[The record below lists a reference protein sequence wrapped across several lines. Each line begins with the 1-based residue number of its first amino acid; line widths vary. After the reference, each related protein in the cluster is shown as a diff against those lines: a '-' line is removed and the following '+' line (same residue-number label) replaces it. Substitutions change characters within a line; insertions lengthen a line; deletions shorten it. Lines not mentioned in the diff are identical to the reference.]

1 MKKSLIAIAA
11 LAAAGAA
18 AAQSSVTMYGQ
29 VNTGYEY
36 SKTDSTDK
44 AGKKTTTKT
53 TGFQNDRVNTS
64 RLGFKGEEAL
74 GNGLSATFALEMGF
88 DSADGKFAESAFN
101 RKATVGLKGAFGEV
115 RVGKDSSPMNEF
127 DGSFKAIDRTDSLAK
142 IDSNDDGTV
151 DLDAAYTARPTGLF
165 YDGSFSGVNVSAA
178 IGNYSERKTGGTT
191 AKQDAAVYGL
201 GLGYN
206 GGAWAVGA
214 AFQHETKKGP
224 TITSTTTFPVIIA
237 GRWPV
242 PPTSGTGTI
251 TLTTPAYNDK
261 VTNYGVGA
269 SYDFTVAKLY
279 GQYKGGQYKNKLSA
293 GGKYSYDQFAIG
305 VSAPFGA
312 TTLSAEYGYNKA
324 KETAATTGTVT
335 KFKGNVF
342 AVQAEYAFSKRT
354 SLVARAGQVAN
365 WKDKTT
371 NDKSSTQEYTVGLR
385 HKF

>member
-29 VNTGYEY
+29 VNTGYEH
-36 SKTDSTDK
+36 SKTDITI
-44 AGKKTTTKT
+44 GGVKTTTKT

-88 DSADGKFAESAFN
+88 DSADGEFAESAFN

-115 RVGKDSSPMNEF
+115 RIGKDSTPMNEF

-142 IDSNDDGTV
+142 IDDPDGRGPKV
-151 DLDAAYTARPTGLF
+151 DLDAAFTARPTGLF
-165 YDGSFSGVNVSAA
+165 YNGTFSGVNVSAA
-178 IGNYSERKTGGTT
+178 IGNDSKRVKTADVTT
-191 AKQDAAVYGL
+191 DKKDTAVYGL

-214 AFQHETKKGP
+214 AFQHETAKGFSSSV
-224 TITSTTTFPVIIA
+224 TE
-237 GRWPV
+237 
-242 PPTSGTGTI
+242 
-251 TLTTPAYNDK
+251 YNNK

-279 GQYKGGQYKNKLSA
+279 GQYKGGQYKNKLPA

-324 KETAATTGTVT
+324 KETAATTAIVT

>member
-36 SKTDSTDK
+36 SKTDITI
-44 AGKKTTTKT
+44 GGNKTTTKT

-88 DSADGKFAESAFN
+88 DSADGEFADSAFN

-115 RVGKDSSPMNEF
+115 RVGKDSSPMNSF
-127 DGSFKAIDRTDSLAK
+127 DGSFKAIDRTDSLAA
-142 IDSNDDGTV
+142 V
-151 DLDAAYTARPTGLF
+151 AAYTARPTGLF

-178 IGNYSERKTGGTT
+178 IGNERTKTTAGATT

-214 AFQHETKKGP
+214 AFQHETEKGFSP
-224 TITSTTTFPVIIA
+224 ARGTTRA
-237 GRWPV
+237 V
-242 PPTSGTGTI
+242 PE
-251 TLTTPAYNDK
+251 YNNK

-279 GQYKGGQYKNKLSA
+279 GQYKGGQYKNKLPA
-293 GGKYSYDQFAIG
+293 GDKYSYDQFAIG

>member
-36 SKTDSTDK
+36 SKTDITTS
-44 AGKKTTTKT
+44 GVKTTTKT
-53 TGFQNDRVNTS
+53 TGFQNDRVKTS

-88 DSADGKFAESAFN
+88 NSADGKFADSAFN

-115 RVGKDSSPMNEF
+115 RIGKDSTPMNEF
-127 DGSFKAIDRTDSLAK
+127 DGSFKAIDRTASLAQIDVNNDGK
-142 IDSNDDGTV
+142 IERKD
-151 DLDAAYTARPTGLF
+151 DLDAAFTARPTGLF
-165 YDGSFSGVNVSAA
+165 YNGSFSGVSVSAA
-178 IGNYSERKTGGTT
+178 IGNNSERTKTGGVTT
-191 AKQDAAVYGL
+191 KKDDSAVYGL

-214 AFQHETKKGP
+214 AFQHETKKGFDNTVVAP
-224 TITSTTTFPVIIA
+224 AAPVA
-237 GRWPV
+237 AHDG
-242 PPTSGTGTI
+242 
-251 TLTTPAYNDK
+251 K

-279 GQYKGGQYKNKLSA
+279 GQYKGGQYKNKASTVA
-293 GGKYSYDQFAIG
+293 DKYSYDQFAVG

-312 TTLSAEYGYNKA
+312 TTLSAEYAYNKA
-324 KETAATTGTVT
+324 KDTAGAVST
-335 KFKGNVF
+335 KYKGNVF

-365 WKDKTT
+365 WKNKTS

>member
-36 SKTDSTDK
+36 SKTDTTID
-44 AGKKTTTKT
+44 GKKTTTKT
-53 TGFQNDRVNTS
+53 TGFQNDRVNSS

-88 DSADGKFAESAFN
+88 DSADGEFADSAFN

-115 RVGKDSSPMNEF
+115 RIGKDSTPMNEF
-127 DGSFKAIDRTDSLAK
+127 DGSFKAIDRTASLAQ
-142 IDSNDDGTV
+142 IDVNNDGEIKPKD
-151 DLDAAYTARPTGLF
+151 DLDAAFTARPTGLF
-165 YDGSFSGVNVSAA
+165 YNGTFSGVSVSAA
-178 IGNYSERKTGGTT
+178 IGNNSERTKTEGVTT
-191 AKQDAAVYGL
+191 KKDDSAVYGL

-214 AFQHETKKGP
+214 AFQHETKKGFDN
-224 TITSTTTFPVIIA
+224 IV
-237 GRWPV
+237 
-242 PPTSGTGTI
+242 
-251 TLTTPAYNDK
+251 TPAVEAHDGK

-269 SYDFTVAKLY
+269 SYDFTVAKVY
-279 GQYKGGQYKNKLSA
+279 GQYKGGQYKNKLPA

-324 KETAATTGTVT
+324 KQTADTTANVT

-365 WKDKTT
+365 WKNETT

>member
-29 VNTGYEY
+29 VNTGYEH
-36 SKTDSTDK
+36 SKTDTTID
-44 AGKKTTTKT
+44 GKKTTTKT

-88 DSADGKFAESAFN
+88 DSADGKFADSAFN

-115 RVGKDSSPMNEF
+115 RIGKDSTPMNEF

-142 IDSNDDGTV
+142 IDPDGSGPKV
-151 DLDAAYTARPTGLF
+151 DLKAAFTDRPTGLF
-165 YDGSFSGVNVSAA
+165 YNGTFSGVSVSAA
-178 IGNYSERKTGGTT
+178 IGNNSERTKTEGVTT
-191 AKQDAAVYGL
+191 KKDDSAVYGL

-214 AFQHETKKGP
+214 AFQHETKKGFDNN
-224 TITSTTTFPVIIA
+224 IAAPVKA
-237 GRWPV
+237 HDG
-242 PPTSGTGTI
+242 
-251 TLTTPAYNDK
+251 K
-261 VTNYGVGA
+261 VTSYGVGA
-269 SYDFTVAKLY
+269 SYDFTVAKVY
-279 GQYKGGQYKNKLSA
+279 GQYKGGQYKNEASTVA
-293 GGKYSYDQFAIG
+293 DKYSYDQFAVG

-312 TTLSAEYGYNKA
+312 TTLSAEYAYNKA
-324 KETAATTGTVT
+324 KDTAGDVST
-335 KFKGNVF
+335 KYKGNVF

-365 WKDKTT
+365 WKNETT

>member
-29 VNTGYEY
+29 VNTGYEH
-36 SKTDSTDK
+36 SKTDITI
-44 AGKKTTTKT
+44 GGVKTTTKT
-53 TGFQNDRVNTS
+53 TGFQNDQVKSS

-88 DSADGKFAESAFN
+88 DSADGKFADSAFN

-115 RVGKDSSPMNEF
+115 RIGKDSTPMNEF
-127 DGSFKAIDRTDSLAK
+127 DGSFKAIDRTTTLAK
-142 IDSNDDGTV
+142 QVAGR
-151 DLDAAYTARPTGLF
+151 DASWEGRPTGLF
-165 YDGSFSGVNVSAA
+165 YNGSFSGVNVSAA
-178 IGNYSERKTGGTT
+178 IGNDSERVKTAGVTT
-191 AKQDAAVYGL
+191 EKQDTAVYGL

-214 AFQHETKKGP
+214 AVQLDTEKTLSALSSGDVKK
-224 TITSTTTFPVIIA
+224 
-237 GRWPV
+237 
-242 PPTSGTGTI
+242 
-251 TLTTPAYNDK
+251 
-261 VTNYGVGA
+261 TNYGVGA
-269 SYDFTVAKLY
+269 SYDFNVAKVY
-279 GQYKGGQYKNKLSA
+279 GQYEGGQYKNKASTVA
-293 GGKYSYDQFAIG
+293 DKYSYDQFAVG

-312 TTLSAEYGYNKA
+312 TTLSAEYAYNKA
-324 KETAATTGTVT
+324 KDTAGAVST
-335 KFKGNVF
+335 KYKGNVF

-365 WKDKTT
+365 WKNKTT

>member
-36 SKTDSTDK
+36 SKTDITT
-44 AGKKTTTKT
+44 GGVKTTTKT
-53 TGFQNDRVNTS
+53 TGFQNDRVKTS

-88 DSADGKFAESAFN
+88 DSANGEFADSAFN

-115 RVGKDSSPMNEF
+115 RIGKDSTPMNEF
-127 DGSFKAIDRTDSLAK
+127 DGSFKAIDRTTTLAK
-142 IDSNDDGTV
+142 QVGGK
-151 DLDAAYTARPTGLF
+151 DASWEGRPTGLF
-165 YDGSFSGVNVSAA
+165 YNGSFSGFDVAAA
-178 IGNYSERKTGGTT
+178 IGNDSERVKTAGVTT
-191 AKQDAAVYGL
+191 GKQDTATYGL
-201 GLGYN
+201 GMGYN

-214 AFQHETKKGP
+214 AVQLDTEKTL
-224 TITSTTTFPVIIA
+224 
-237 GRWPV
+237 
-242 PPTSGTGTI
+242 SGDVKT
-251 TLTTPAYNDK
+251 
-261 VTNYGVGA
+261 TNYGVGA
-269 SYDFTVAKLY
+269 SYDFNVAKVY
-279 GQYKGGQYKNKLSA
+279 GQYKGGQYKNEASTVA
-293 GGKYSYDQFAIG
+293 DKYSYDQFAVG

-312 TTLSAEYGYNKA
+312 TTLSAEYAYNKA
-324 KETAATTGTVT
+324 KDTAGAVST
-335 KFKGNVF
+335 KYKGNVF

-365 WKDKTT
+365 WKNETT

>member
-29 VNTGYEY
+29 VNTGYEH
-36 SKTDSTDK
+36 SKTDITI
-44 AGKKTTTKT
+44 GGVKTTTKT
-53 TGFQNDRVNTS
+53 TGFQNDRVKTS

-88 DSADGKFAESAFN
+88 DSANGEFAESAFN

-115 RVGKDSSPMNEF
+115 RIGKDSTPMNEF

-142 IDSNDDGTV
+142 IDPDGSGPKV
-151 DLDAAYTARPTGLF
+151 DLDAAYTPRPTGLF
-165 YDGSFSGVNVSAA
+165 YNGSFFGVNVSAA
-178 IGNYSERKTGGTT
+178 IGNDSERVKTAGVTT
-191 AKQDAAVYGL
+191 EKQDTAVYGL

-214 AFQHETKKGP
+214 AFQHETKKGFDKN
-224 TITSTTTFPVIIA
+224 IVAPVEA
-237 GRWPV
+237 HDG
-242 PPTSGTGTI
+242 
-251 TLTTPAYNDK
+251 K

-269 SYDFTVAKLY
+269 SYDFTVAKVY
-279 GQYKGGQYKNKLSA
+279 GQYKGGQYKNELPA

-324 KETAATTGTVT
+324 KQTADTTADVT

-365 WKDKTT
+365 WKNETT

>member
-36 SKTDSTDK
+36 SKTDTTI
-44 AGKKTTTKT
+44 GGQKTTTKT

-88 DSADGKFAESAFN
+88 DSANGEFAESAFN

-115 RVGKDSSPMNEF
+115 RIGKDSTPMNEF
-127 DGSFKAIDRTDSLAK
+127 DGSFKAIDRTTTLAK
-142 IDSNDDGTV
+142 QVAGR
-151 DLDAAYTARPTGLF
+151 DASWEGRPTGLF
-165 YDGSFSGVNVSAA
+165 YNGSFSGFDVAAA
-178 IGNYSERKTGGTT
+178 IGNSSTRVKTDGVTT
-191 AKQDAAVYGL
+191 MKKDTATYGL
-201 GLGYN
+201 GMGYN

-214 AFQHETKKGP
+214 AVQLDTEKTLIGDVKK
-224 TITSTTTFPVIIA
+224 
-237 GRWPV
+237 
-242 PPTSGTGTI
+242 
-251 TLTTPAYNDK
+251 
-261 VTNYGVGA
+261 TNYGVGA
-269 SYDFTVAKLY
+269 SYDFNVAKVY
-279 GQYKGGQYKNKLSA
+279 GQYKGGQYKNKASTVA
-293 GGKYSYDQFAIG
+293 DKYSYDQFAVG

-312 TTLSAEYGYNKA
+312 TTLSAEYAYNKA
-324 KETAATTGTVT
+324 KDTAGAVST
-335 KFKGNVF
+335 KYKGNVF

-365 WKDKTT
+365 WKNETT

>member
-29 VNTGYEY
+29 VNTGYEH
-36 SKTDSTDK
+36 SKTDITI
-44 AGKKTTTKT
+44 GGVKTTTKT
-53 TGFQNDRVNTS
+53 TGFQNDQVKSS

-88 DSADGKFAESAFN
+88 DSANGEFAESAFN

-115 RVGKDSSPMNEF
+115 RIGKDSTPMNEF

-142 IDSNDDGTV
+142 IDPDNDGGARTP
-151 DLDAAYTARPTGLF
+151 DLDAAFTARPTGLF
-165 YDGSFSGVNVSAA
+165 YNGSFSGVNVSAA
-178 IGNYSERKTGGTT
+178 IGNDSKRVKTADVTT
-191 AKQDAAVYGL
+191 DKKDTAVYGL

-214 AFQHETKKGP
+214 AFQHETAKGFAP
-224 TITSTTTFPVIIA
+224 AKGSVLAT
-237 GRWPV
+237 
-242 PPTSGTGTI
+242 PP
-251 TLTTPAYNDK
+251 YDDK

-279 GQYKGGQYKNKLSA
+279 GQYKGGQYKNKLPA
-293 GGKYSYDQFAIG
+293 GDKYSYDQFAIG

-365 WKDKTT
+365 WKDKTL

>member
-36 SKTDSTDK
+36 SKTDITTS
-44 AGKKTTTKT
+44 GVKTTTKT
-53 TGFQNDRVNTS
+53 TGFQNDRVKTS

-88 DSADGKFAESAFN
+88 DSANGEFADSAFN

-115 RVGKDSSPMNEF
+115 RIGKDSTPMNEF
-127 DGSFKAIDRTDSLAK
+127 DGSFKAIDRTTTLAK
-142 IDSNDDGTV
+142 QVAGR
-151 DLDAAYTARPTGLF
+151 DASWEGRPTGLF
-165 YDGSFSGVNVSAA
+165 YNGSFSGVNVSAA
-178 IGNYSERKTGGTT
+178 IGNDSKRVKTADVTT
-191 AKQDAAVYGL
+191 DKKDTAVYGL

-214 AFQHETKKGP
+214 AVQLDTEKTL
-224 TITSTTTFPVIIA
+224 
-237 GRWPV
+237 
-242 PPTSGTGTI
+242 SGDVKT
-251 TLTTPAYNDK
+251 
-261 VTNYGVGA
+261 TNYGVGA
-269 SYDFTVAKLY
+269 SYDFNVAKVY
-279 GQYKGGQYKNKLSA
+279 GQYEGGQYKNKASTVA
-293 GGKYSYDQFAIG
+293 DKYSYDQFAVG

-312 TTLSAEYGYNKA
+312 TTLSAEYAYNKA
-324 KETAATTGTVT
+324 KDTAGAVST
-335 KFKGNVF
+335 KYKGNVF

-365 WKDKTT
+365 WKNETT

>member
-36 SKTDSTDK
+36 SKTDITTS
-44 AGKKTTTKT
+44 GVKTTTKT
-53 TGFQNDRVNTS
+53 TGFQNDRVKTS

-88 DSADGKFAESAFN
+88 NSADGKFADSAFN

-115 RVGKDSSPMNEF
+115 RIGKDSTPMNEF
-127 DGSFKAIDRTDSLAK
+127 DGSFKAIDRTTTLAK
-142 IDSNDDGTV
+142 QVAGR
-151 DLDAAYTARPTGLF
+151 DASWEGRPTGLF
-165 YDGSFSGVNVSAA
+165 YNGSFSGFDVAAA
-178 IGNYSERKTGGTT
+178 IGNSSTRVKTDGVTNMKKDT
-191 AKQDAAVYGL
+191 ATYGL
-201 GLGYN
+201 GMGYN

-214 AFQHETKKGP
+214 AVQLDTEKTLSDDVKK
-224 TITSTTTFPVIIA
+224 
-237 GRWPV
+237 
-242 PPTSGTGTI
+242 
-251 TLTTPAYNDK
+251 
-261 VTNYGVGA
+261 TNYGVGA
-269 SYDFTVAKLY
+269 SYDFNVAKVY
-279 GQYKGGQYKNKLSA
+279 GQYEGGQYKNKASTVA
-293 GGKYSYDQFAIG
+293 DKYSYDQFAVG

-312 TTLSAEYGYNKA
+312 TTLSAEYAYNKA
-324 KETAATTGTVT
+324 KDTAGAVST
-335 KFKGNVF
+335 KYKGNVF

-365 WKDKTT
+365 WKNKTT

>member
-88 DSADGKFAESAFN
+88 NANDGTFKSGAAFD

-115 RVGKDSSPMNEF
+115 RIGKDSTPMNEF
-127 DGSFKAIDRTDSLAK
+127 DGSFKAIDRTTTLAK
-142 IDSNDDGTV
+142 QVADR
-151 DLDAAYTARPTGLF
+151 DASWEGRPTGLF
-165 YDGSFSGVNVSAA
+165 YNGTFSGVSVSAA
-178 IGNYSERKTGGTT
+178 IGNNSERTKTEGVTT
-191 AKQDAAVYGL
+191 KKDDSAVYGL

-214 AFQHETKKGP
+214 AFQHETKKGFDNAV
-224 TITSTTTFPVIIA
+224 TTDGKVTTTD
-237 GRWPV
+237 G
-242 PPTSGTGTI
+242 
-251 TLTTPAYNDK
+251 K
-261 VTNYGVGA
+261 VTSYGVGA
-269 SYDFTVAKLY
+269 SYDFNVAKVY
-279 GQYKGGQYKNKLSA
+279 GQYEGGQYKNKA
-293 GGKYSYDQFAIG
+293 NVVADKYSYDQFAVG

-312 TTLSAEYGYNKA
+312 TTLSAEYAYNKA
-324 KETAATTGTVT
+324 KDTHGDVST
-335 KFKGNVF
+335 KYKGNVF

-365 WKDKTT
+365 YKVKDGSE
-371 NDKSSTQEYTVGLR
+371 KSSTQEYTVGLR

>member
-36 SKTDSTDK
+36 SKTDITTSR
-44 AGKKTTTKT
+44 GKTTTKT
-53 TGFQNDRVNTS
+53 TGFQNDQVKSS

-88 DSADGKFAESAFN
+88 DSADGKFADSAFN

-115 RVGKDSSPMNEF
+115 RIGKDSTPMNEF
-127 DGSFKAIDRTDSLAK
+127 DGSFKAIDRTTTLAK
-142 IDSNDDGTV
+142 QVAGR
-151 DLDAAYTARPTGLF
+151 DASWEGRPTGLF
-165 YDGSFSGVNVSAA
+165 YNGSFSGFDVAAA
-178 IGNYSERKTGGTT
+178 IGNSSTRVKKDGVTT
-191 AKQDAAVYGL
+191 MKEDTATYGL
-201 GLGYN
+201 GMGYN

-214 AFQHETKKGP
+214 AVQLDTEKTLSGALSGDVKK
-224 TITSTTTFPVIIA
+224 
-237 GRWPV
+237 
-242 PPTSGTGTI
+242 
-251 TLTTPAYNDK
+251 
-261 VTNYGVGA
+261 TNYGVGA
-269 SYDFTVAKLY
+269 SYDFNVAKVY
-279 GQYKGGQYKNKLSA
+279 GQYKGGQYKNKASTVA
-293 GGKYSYDQFAIG
+293 DKYSYDQFAVG

-312 TTLSAEYGYNKA
+312 TTLSAEYAYNKA
-324 KETAATTGTVT
+324 KDTAGAVST
-335 KFKGNVF
+335 KYKGNVF

-365 WKDKTT
+365 WKNETT

>member
-29 VNTGYEY
+29 VNTGYEH
-36 SKTDSTDK
+36 SKTDTTID
-44 AGKKTTTKT
+44 GVKTTTKT

-88 DSADGKFAESAFN
+88 DSADGKFADSAFN

-115 RVGKDSSPMNEF
+115 RIGKDSTPMNEF
-127 DGSFKAIDRTDSLAK
+127 DGSFKAIDRTTTLAK
-142 IDSNDDGTV
+142 QVAGR
-151 DLDAAYTARPTGLF
+151 DASWEGRPTGLF
-165 YDGSFSGVNVSAA
+165 YNGTFSGVSVSAA
-178 IGNYSERKTGGTT
+178 IGNNSERTKTGDVTT
-191 AKQDAAVYGL
+191 KKDDSAVYGL

-214 AFQHETKKGP
+214 AFQHETKKGFDN
-224 TITSTTTFPVIIA
+224 TV
-237 GRWPV
+237 
-242 PPTSGTGTI
+242 
-251 TLTTPAYNDK
+251 TPAAAAHDGK

-269 SYDFTVAKLY
+269 SYDFNVAKVY
-279 GQYKGGQYKNKLSA
+279 GQYKGGQYKNKASTVA
-293 GGKYSYDQFAIG
+293 DKYSYDQFAVG

-312 TTLSAEYGYNKA
+312 TTLSAEYAYNKA
-324 KETAATTGTVT
+324 KDTAGAVST
-335 KFKGNVF
+335 KYKGNVF

-365 WKDKTT
+365 WKNETT

>member
-29 VNTGYEY
+29 VNTGYEH
-36 SKTDSTDK
+36 SKTDITI
-44 AGKKTTTKT
+44 GGVKTTTKT
-53 TGFQNDRVNTS
+53 TGFQNDRVKTS

-88 DSADGKFAESAFN
+88 DSANGEFAESAFN

-115 RVGKDSSPMNEF
+115 RIGKDSTPMNEF
-127 DGSFKAIDRTDSLAK
+127 DGSFKAIDRTASLAQ
-142 IDSNDDGTV
+142 IYVESNDPKNPTY
-151 DLDAAYTARPTGLF
+151 DLDAAFTARPTGLF
-165 YDGSFSGVNVSAA
+165 YNGTFSGVSVSAA
-178 IGNYSERKTGGTT
+178 IGNNSERTKTEGVTT
-191 AKQDAAVYGL
+191 KKDDSAVYGL

-214 AFQHETKKGP
+214 AFQHETAKGLAP
-224 TITSTTTFPVIIA
+224 A
-237 GRWPV
+237 KGLV
-242 PPTSGTGTI
+242 PA
-251 TLTTPAYNDK
+251 TPEYNDK

-279 GQYKGGQYKNKLSA
+279 GQYKGGQYKNKMPA
-293 GGKYSYDQFAIG
+293 GDKYSYDQFAIG

-365 WKDKTT
+365 WKNETT

>member
-29 VNTGYEY
+29 VNTGYEH
-36 SKTDSTDK
+36 SKTDITI
-44 AGKKTTTKT
+44 GGVKTTTKT
-53 TGFQNDRVNTS
+53 TGFQNDRVKTS

-88 DSADGKFAESAFN
+88 DSANGEFADSAFN

-115 RVGKDSSPMNEF
+115 RIGKDSTPMNEF

-142 IDSNDDGTV
+142 IDDPDGSGPKV
-151 DLDAAYTARPTGLF
+151 DLDAAFTARPTGLF
-165 YDGSFSGVNVSAA
+165 YNGTFSGVNVSAA
-178 IGNYSERKTGGTT
+178 IGNDSKRVKTADVTT
-191 AKQDAAVYGL
+191 DKKDTAVYGL

-214 AFQHETKKGP
+214 AFQHETAKGFSTP
-224 TITSTTTFPVIIA
+224 TATTE
-237 GRWPV
+237 
-242 PPTSGTGTI
+242 
-251 TLTTPAYNDK
+251 YNNK

-279 GQYKGGQYKNKLSA
+279 GQYKGGQYKNKMPA
-293 GGKYSYDQFAIG
+293 GDKYSYDQFAIG

-365 WKDKTT
+365 WKNETT

>member
-29 VNTGYEY
+29 VNTGYEH
-36 SKTDSTDK
+36 SKTDTTID
-44 AGKKTTTKT
+44 GVKTTTKT
-53 TGFQNDRVNTS
+53 TGFQNDRVKTS

-88 DSADGKFAESAFN
+88 NAADGNFAEKAFN

-115 RVGKDSSPMNEF
+115 RIGKDSTPMNEF
-127 DGSFKAIDRTDSLAK
+127 DGSFKAIDRTTTLAEQVA
-142 IDSNDDGTV
+142 GR
-151 DLDAAYTARPTGLF
+151 DASWEGRPTGLF
-165 YDGSFSGVNVSAA
+165 YNGSFSGFDVAAA
-178 IGNYSERKTGGTT
+178 IGNSSTRVKINGVTIMKEDT
-191 AKQDAAVYGL
+191 ATYGL
-201 GLGYN
+201 GMGYN

-214 AFQHETKKGP
+214 AVQLDTEKTL
-224 TITSTTTFPVIIA
+224 
-237 GRWPV
+237 
-242 PPTSGTGTI
+242 SGTLSGDVKT
-251 TLTTPAYNDK
+251 
-261 VTNYGVGA
+261 TNYGVGA
-269 SYDFTVAKLY
+269 SYDFNVAKVY
-279 GQYKGGQYKNKLSA
+279 GQYKGGQYKNKASTVA
-293 GGKYSYDQFAIG
+293 DKYSYDQFAVG

-312 TTLSAEYGYNKA
+312 TTLSAEYAYNKA
-324 KETAATTGTVT
+324 KDTAGAVST
-335 KFKGNVF
+335 KYKGNVF

-365 WKDKTT
+365 WKNKTT

>member
-29 VNTGYEY
+29 VNTGYEH
-36 SKTDSTDK
+36 SKTDITI
-44 AGKKTTTKT
+44 GGVKTTTKT

-88 DSADGKFAESAFN
+88 NAADGNFADSAFN

-115 RVGKDSSPMNEF
+115 RIGKDSTPMNEF
-127 DGSFKAIDRTDSLAK
+127 DGSFKAIDRTASLGQ
-142 IDSNDDGTV
+142 IDVNNDGEIKPKD
-151 DLDAAYTARPTGLF
+151 DLDAAFTARPTGLF
-165 YDGSFSGVNVSAA
+165 YNGSFSGFDVAAA
-178 IGNYSERKTGGTT
+178 IGNSSTRVKTNGGTT
-191 AKQDAAVYGL
+191 MKEDTATYGL
-201 GLGYN
+201 GMGYN

-214 AFQHETKKGP
+214 AVQLDTEK
-224 TITSTTTFPVIIA
+224 
-237 GRWPV
+237 
-242 PPTSGTGTI
+242 
-251 TLTTPAYNDK
+251 TLNDDVK
-261 VTNYGVGA
+261 TTNYGVGA
-269 SYDFTVAKLY
+269 SYDFNVAKVY
-279 GQYKGGQYKNKLSA
+279 GQYKGGQYKNKASIVA
-293 GGKYSYDQFAIG
+293 DKYSYDQFAVG

-312 TTLSAEYGYNKA
+312 TTLSAEYAYNKA
-324 KETAATTGTVT
+324 KDTAGAVST
-335 KFKGNVF
+335 KYKGNVF

-365 WKDKTT
+365 WKNKTT

>member
-36 SKTDSTDK
+36 SKTDITTS
-44 AGKKTTTKT
+44 GVKTTTKT
-53 TGFQNDRVNTS
+53 TGFQNDRVKTS

-88 DSADGKFAESAFN
+88 NSADGNFAENAFN

-115 RVGKDSSPMNEF
+115 RIGKDSTPMNEF
-127 DGSFKAIDRTDSLAK
+127 DGSFKAIDRTTTLAK
-142 IDSNDDGTV
+142 QV
-151 DLDAAYTARPTGLF
+151 ARRDASWEGRPTGLF
-165 YDGSFSGVNVSAA
+165 YNGTFSGVSVSAA
-178 IGNYSERKTGGTT
+178 IGNNSERTKTGGVTT
-191 AKQDAAVYGL
+191 KKDDSAVYGL

-214 AFQHETKKGP
+214 AVQLDTEKTL
-224 TITSTTTFPVIIA
+224 
-237 GRWPV
+237 
-242 PPTSGTGTI
+242 SGDVKT
-251 TLTTPAYNDK
+251 
-261 VTNYGVGA
+261 TNYGVGA
-269 SYDFTVAKLY
+269 SYDFNVAKVY
-279 GQYKGGQYKNKLSA
+279 GQYEGGQYKNKA
-293 GGKYSYDQFAIG
+293 NVVADKYSYDQFAVG

-312 TTLSAEYGYNKA
+312 TTLSAEYAYNKA
-324 KETAATTGTVT
+324 KDTAGAVST
-335 KFKGNVF
+335 KYKGNVF

-365 WKDKTT
+365 WKNKTT

>member
-36 SKTDSTDK
+36 SKTDTTI
-44 AGKKTTTKT
+44 GGEKTTTKT

-88 DSADGKFAESAFN
+88 NSADGSFAEIAFN

-115 RVGKDSSPMNEF
+115 RIGKDSTPMNEF

-142 IDSNDDGTV
+142 MDSNNDGKV
-151 DLDAAYTARPTGLF
+151 DLDAAFTARPTGLF
-165 YDGSFSGVNVSAA
+165 YNGTFSGVNVSAA
-178 IGNYSERKTGGTT
+178 IGNDSERVKTAGVTT
-191 AKQDAAVYGL
+191 EKQDTAVYGL

-214 AFQHETKKGP
+214 AVQLDTKK
-224 TITSTTTFPVIIA
+224 
-237 GRWPV
+237 
-242 PPTSGTGTI
+242 
-251 TLTTPAYNDK
+251 TLHDDVK
-261 VTNYGVGA
+261 KTNYGVGA
-269 SYDFTVAKLY
+269 SYDFNVAKVY
-279 GQYKGGQYKNKLSA
+279 GQYKGGQYKNKASTVA
-293 GGKYSYDQFAIG
+293 DKYSYDQFAVG

-312 TTLSAEYGYNKA
+312 TTLSAEYAYNKA
-324 KETAATTGTVT
+324 KDTAGAVST
-335 KFKGNVF
+335 KYKGNVF

>member
-36 SKTDSTDK
+36 SKTDTTTSR
-44 AGKKTTTKT
+44 GKTTTKT
-53 TGFQNDRVNTS
+53 TGFQNDRVKTS

-88 DSADGKFAESAFN
+88 NAADGKFADSAFN

-115 RVGKDSSPMNEF
+115 RIGKDSTPMNEF
-127 DGSFKAIDRTDSLAK
+127 DGSFKAIDRTTTLAK
-142 IDSNDDGTV
+142 QVAGR
-151 DLDAAYTARPTGLF
+151 DASWEGRPTGLF
-165 YDGSFSGVNVSAA
+165 YNGSFSGFDVAAA
-178 IGNYSERKTGGTT
+178 IGNSSTRVKKDGVTT
-191 AKQDAAVYGL
+191 MKEDTATYGL
-201 GLGYN
+201 GMGYN

-214 AFQHETKKGP
+214 AVQLDTEKTLSDDVKK
-224 TITSTTTFPVIIA
+224 
-237 GRWPV
+237 
-242 PPTSGTGTI
+242 
-251 TLTTPAYNDK
+251 
-261 VTNYGVGA
+261 TNYGVGA
-269 SYDFTVAKLY
+269 SYDFNVAKVY
-279 GQYKGGQYKNKLSA
+279 GQYEGGQYKNKASTVA
-293 GGKYSYDQFAIG
+293 DKYSYDQFAVG

-312 TTLSAEYGYNKA
+312 TTLSAEYAYNKA
-324 KETAATTGTVT
+324 KDTAGAVST
-335 KFKGNVF
+335 KYKGNVF

-365 WKDKTT
+365 WKNKTT

>member
-36 SKTDSTDK
+36 SKTDITTS
-44 AGKKTTTKT
+44 GVKTTTKT
-53 TGFQNDRVNTS
+53 TGFQNDRVKTS

-115 RVGKDSSPMNEF
+115 RIGKDSTPMNEF

-142 IDSNDDGTV
+142 IDPDNDGKTP
-151 DLDAAYTARPTGLF
+151 DLDAAFTARPTGLF
-165 YDGSFSGVNVSAA
+165 YNGTFSGVNVSAA
-178 IGNYSERKTGGTT
+178 IGNDSERTERAGVTT
-191 AKQDAAVYGL
+191 DKQDTAVYGL

-214 AFQHETKKGP
+214 AFQHETAKGFSSSV
-224 TITSTTTFPVIIA
+224 TE
-237 GRWPV
+237 
-242 PPTSGTGTI
+242 
-251 TLTTPAYNDK
+251 YDNK

-279 GQYKGGQYKNKLSA
+279 GQYKGGQYKNKMPA

-324 KETAATTGTVT
+324 KQTADTTAIVT

>member
-36 SKTDSTDK
+36 SKTDITI
-44 AGKKTTTKT
+44 GGVKTTTKT

-88 DSADGKFAESAFN
+88 DSANGEFAESAFN

-115 RVGKDSSPMNEF
+115 RIGKDSTPMNEF

-142 IDSNDDGTV
+142 IDPDNDGGTKTP
-151 DLDAAYTARPTGLF
+151 DLDAAFTARPTGLF
-165 YDGSFSGVNVSAA
+165 YNGTFFGVSVSAA
-178 IGNYSERKTGGTT
+178 IGNDSERTKTGDVT
-191 AKQDAAVYGL
+191 KKKDDSAVYGL

-214 AFQHETKKGP
+214 AFQHETAKG
-224 TITSTTTFPVIIA
+224 F
-237 GRWPV
+237 
-242 PPTSGTGTI
+242 
-251 TLTTPAYNDK
+251 TTPLATTEYNNK

-279 GQYKGGQYKNKLSA
+279 GQYKGGQYKNELSA

-312 TTLSAEYGYNKA
+312 TTLSAEYAYNKA
-324 KETAATTGTVT
+324 KDTAGAVST
-335 KFKGNVF
+335 KYKGNVF

-365 WKDKTT
+365 WKNETT

>member
-29 VNTGYEY
+29 VNTGYEH
-36 SKTDSTDK
+36 SKTDITI
-44 AGKKTTTKT
+44 GGVKTTTKT
-53 TGFQNDRVNTS
+53 TGFQNDRVKTS

-88 DSADGKFAESAFN
+88 NSANGNFAAIAFN
-101 RKATVGLKGAFGEV
+101 RRATVGLKGAFGEV
-115 RVGKDSSPMNEF
+115 RVGKDSGTMNSF

-142 IDSNDDGTV
+142 MDSDNDGIV

-165 YDGSFSGVNVSAA
+165 YNGSFSGVNVSAA
-178 IGNYSERKTGGTT
+178 IGNNSERTKTAGVTT
-191 AKQDAAVYGL
+191 DKQDTAVYGL

-214 AFQHETKKGP
+214 AVQLDTEKTLSRDVKK
-224 TITSTTTFPVIIA
+224 
-237 GRWPV
+237 
-242 PPTSGTGTI
+242 
-251 TLTTPAYNDK
+251 
-261 VTNYGVGA
+261 TNYGVGA
-269 SYDFTVAKLY
+269 SYDFNVAKVY
-279 GQYKGGQYKNKLSA
+279 GQYKGGQYKNKASTVA
-293 GGKYSYDQFAIG
+293 DKYSYDQFAVG

-312 TTLSAEYGYNKA
+312 TTLSAEYAYNKA
-324 KETAATTGTVT
+324 KDTAGDVST
-335 KFKGNVF
+335 KYKGNVF

>member
-29 VNTGYEY
+29 VNTGYEH
-36 SKTDSTDK
+36 SKTDITI
-44 AGKKTTTKT
+44 GGVKTTTKT

-74 GNGLSATFALEMGF
+74 GNGLSAIFALEMGF
-88 DSADGKFAESAFN
+88 NASNGEFGGQEKDKDGFQKGAAAFN
-101 RKATVGLKGAFGEV
+101 RRAVVGLKGSFGEV
-115 RVGKDSSPMNEF
+115 RIGKDSTPMNSF
-127 DGSFKAIDRTDSLAK
+127 DGSFKAIDRTDSLAE

-151 DLDAAYTARPTGLF
+151 DLDAAHTARHTGLF
-165 YDGSFSGVNVSAA
+165 YNGTFSGVNVSAA
-178 IGNYSERKTGGTT
+178 IGNDSKRVKTADVTT
-191 AKQDAAVYGL
+191 DKKDTAVYGL

-214 AFQHETKKGP
+214 AVQLDTEKTLSDDVKK
-224 TITSTTTFPVIIA
+224 
-237 GRWPV
+237 
-242 PPTSGTGTI
+242 
-251 TLTTPAYNDK
+251 
-261 VTNYGVGA
+261 TNYGVGA
-269 SYDFTVAKLY
+269 SYDFNVAKVY
-279 GQYKGGQYKNKLSA
+279 GQYEGGQYKNKASTVA
-293 GGKYSYDQFAIG
+293 DKYSYDQFAVG

-312 TTLSAEYGYNKA
+312 TTLSAEYAYNKA
-324 KETAATTGTVT
+324 KDTAGAVST
-335 KFKGNVF
+335 KYKGNVF

-365 WKDKTT
+365 WKNETT

>member
-36 SKTDSTDK
+36 SKTDITTS
-44 AGKKTTTKT
+44 GVKTTTKT
-53 TGFQNDRVNTS
+53 TGFQKDRVKTS

-88 DSADGKFAESAFN
+88 DSADGEFAESAFN

-115 RVGKDSSPMNEF
+115 RIGKDSTPMNEF

-142 IDSNDDGTV
+142 IDDPDGRGPKV
-151 DLDAAYTARPTGLF
+151 DLDAAFTPRPTGLF
-165 YDGSFSGVNVSAA
+165 YNGTFFGVNVSAA
-178 IGNYSERKTGGTT
+178 IGNDSKRVKTADVTT
-191 AKQDAAVYGL
+191 DKKDTAVYGL

-214 AFQHETKKGP
+214 AVQLDTEKTLSDDVKK
-224 TITSTTTFPVIIA
+224 
-237 GRWPV
+237 
-242 PPTSGTGTI
+242 
-251 TLTTPAYNDK
+251 
-261 VTNYGVGA
+261 TNYGVGA
-269 SYDFTVAKLY
+269 SYDFNVAKVY
-279 GQYKGGQYKNKLSA
+279 GQYEGGQYKNKASTVA
-293 GGKYSYDQFAIG
+293 DKYSYDQFAVG

-324 KETAATTGTVT
+324 KETQGADVY
-335 KFKGNVF
+335 KYKGNVF

-365 WKDKTT
+365 WKDKTL

>member
-29 VNTGYEY
+29 VNTGYEH
-36 SKTDSTDK
+36 SKTDITI
-44 AGKKTTTKT
+44 GGVKTTTKT
-53 TGFQNDRVNTS
+53 TGFQNDRVKTS

-88 DSADGKFAESAFN
+88 NANDGTFKSGAAFD

-115 RVGKDSSPMNEF
+115 RIGKDSTPMNEF
-127 DGSFKAIDRTDSLAK
+127 DGSFKAIDRTTTLAK
-142 IDSNDDGTV
+142 QVAGR
-151 DLDAAYTARPTGLF
+151 DASWEGRPTGLF
-165 YDGSFSGVNVSAA
+165 YNGSFSGFDVAAA
-178 IGNYSERKTGGTT
+178 IGNSSTRVKEDGVTT
-191 AKQDAAVYGL
+191 MKEDTATYGL
-201 GLGYN
+201 GMGYN

-214 AFQHETKKGP
+214 AVQLDTEKTLSGAISGDVKK
-224 TITSTTTFPVIIA
+224 
-237 GRWPV
+237 
-242 PPTSGTGTI
+242 
-251 TLTTPAYNDK
+251 
-261 VTNYGVGA
+261 TNYGVGA
-269 SYDFTVAKLY
+269 SYDFNVAKVY
-279 GQYKGGQYKNKLSA
+279 GQYEGGQYKNKASTVA
-293 GGKYSYDQFAIG
+293 DKYSYDQFAVG

-312 TTLSAEYGYNKA
+312 TTLSAEYAYNKA
-324 KETAATTGTVT
+324 KDTAGAVST
-335 KFKGNVF
+335 KYKGNVF

-365 WKDKTT
+365 WKNKTL

>member
-29 VNTGYEY
+29 VNTGYEH
-36 SKTDSTDK
+36 SKTDTTID
-44 AGKKTTTKT
+44 GVKTTTKT
-53 TGFQNDRVNTS
+53 TGFQNDQVKPS

-88 DSADGKFAESAFN
+88 NASNGEFGGQEKDENGFQKGAAAFN
-101 RKATVGLKGAFGEV
+101 RRAVVGLKGSFGEV
-115 RVGKDSSPMNEF
+115 RIGKDSTPMNEF
-127 DGSFKAIDRTDSLAK
+127 DGSFKAIDRTASLAQ
-142 IDSNDDGTV
+142 IDVNNDGEIKPKD
-151 DLDAAYTARPTGLF
+151 DLDAAFTARPTGLF
-165 YDGSFSGVNVSAA
+165 YNGTFSGVSVSAA
-178 IGNYSERKTGGTT
+178 IGNDSKRVKTADVTT
-191 AKQDAAVYGL
+191 DKKDTAVYGL

-214 AFQHETKKGP
+214 AFQHETAKGFSSSV
-224 TITSTTTFPVIIA
+224 TE
-237 GRWPV
+237 
-242 PPTSGTGTI
+242 
-251 TLTTPAYNDK
+251 YDNK

-279 GQYKGGQYKNKLSA
+279 GQYKGGQYKNKASTVA
-293 GGKYSYDQFAIG
+293 DKYSYDQFAVG

-312 TTLSAEYGYNKA
+312 TTLSAEYAYNKA
-324 KETAATTGTVT
+324 KDTAGAVST
-335 KFKGNVF
+335 KYKGNVF

-365 WKDKTT
+365 WKNETT

>member
-36 SKTDSTDK
+36 SKTDITTS
-44 AGKKTTTKT
+44 GVKTTTKT
-53 TGFQNDRVNTS
+53 TGFQKDRVKTS

-88 DSADGKFAESAFN
+88 NSADGDFAEDAFN

-115 RVGKDSSPMNEF
+115 RIGRDSTPMNEF
-127 DGSFKAIDRTDSLAK
+127 DGSFKAIDRTTTLAELVANK
-142 IDSNDDGTV
+142 
-151 DLDAAYTARPTGLF
+151 DASWEGRPTGLF
-165 YDGSFSGVNVSAA
+165 YNGSFSGFDVAAA
-178 IGNYSERKTGGTT
+178 IGNSSTRTDGVITMKKDT
-191 AKQDAAVYGL
+191 ATYGL
-201 GLGYN
+201 GMGYN

-214 AFQHETKKGP
+214 AVQLDTEK
-224 TITSTTTFPVIIA
+224 
-237 GRWPV
+237 
-242 PPTSGTGTI
+242 
-251 TLTTPAYNDK
+251 TLSDDVKT
-261 VTNYGVGA
+261 TNYGVGA
-269 SYDFTVAKLY
+269 SYDFNVAKVY
-279 GQYKGGQYKNKLSA
+279 GQYKGGQYKDKASPVA
-293 GGKYSYDQFAIG
+293 DKYSYDQFAVG

-312 TTLSAEYGYNKA
+312 TTLSAEYAYNKA
-324 KETAATTGTVT
+324 KDTAGAVST
-335 KFKGNVF
+335 KYKGNVF

-365 WKDKTT
+365 WKNETT

>member
-29 VNTGYEY
+29 VNTGYEH
-36 SKTDSTDK
+36 SKTDITIR
-44 AGKKTTTKT
+44 GVKTTTKT
-53 TGFQNDRVNTS
+53 TGFQNDQVKSS

-88 DSADGKFAESAFN
+88 DSANGEFAESAFN

-115 RVGKDSSPMNEF
+115 RIGKDSTPMNEF
-127 DGSFKAIDRTDSLAK
+127 DGSFKAIDRTTTLAEQVA
-142 IDSNDDGTV
+142 GR
-151 DLDAAYTARPTGLF
+151 DASWEGRPTGLF
-165 YDGSFSGVNVSAA
+165 YNGSFSGVNVSAA
-178 IGNYSERKTGGTT
+178 IGNDSERVKTAGVTT
-191 AKQDAAVYGL
+191 DKQDTAVYGL

-214 AFQHETKKGP
+214 AFQHETAKGFSSSV
-224 TITSTTTFPVIIA
+224 TE
-237 GRWPV
+237 
-242 PPTSGTGTI
+242 
-251 TLTTPAYNDK
+251 YDNK

-279 GQYKGGQYKNKLSA
+279 GQYKGGQYKNKMPA
-293 GGKYSYDQFAIG
+293 GGKYSYDQFAVG

-312 TTLSAEYGYNKA
+312 TTLSAEYAYNKA
-324 KETAATTGTVT
+324 KDTAGDVST
-335 KFKGNVF
+335 KYKGNVF

-365 WKDKTT
+365 YKVKDGSE
-371 NDKSSTQEYTVGLR
+371 KSSTQEYTVGLR

>member
-36 SKTDSTDK
+36 SKTDITTR
-44 AGKKTTTKT
+44 GVKTTTKK
-53 TGFQNDRVNTS
+53 TGFQNDQVKSS

-88 DSADGKFAESAFN
+88 DAADGKFADSAFN

-115 RVGKDSSPMNEF
+115 RIGKDSTPMNEF
-127 DGSFKAIDRTDSLAK
+127 DGSFKAIDRTASLAQ
-142 IDSNDDGTV
+142 IDVNNDGEIEPNV
-151 DLDAAYTARPTGLF
+151 DLDAAFTARPTGLF
-165 YDGSFSGVNVSAA
+165 YNGTFSGFDVAAA
-178 IGNYSERKTGGTT
+178 IGNSSTRVKKDGVTT
-191 AKQDAAVYGL
+191 MKKDTATYGL
-201 GLGYN
+201 GMGYN

-214 AFQHETKKGP
+214 AVQLDTKK
-224 TITSTTTFPVIIA
+224 TL
-237 GRWPV
+237 
-242 PPTSGTGTI
+242 SGGLSGDVKT
-251 TLTTPAYNDK
+251 
-261 VTNYGVGA
+261 TNYGVGA
-269 SYDFTVAKLY
+269 SYDFNVAKVY
-279 GQYKGGQYKNKLSA
+279 GQYKGGQYKNKASTVA
-293 GGKYSYDQFAIG
+293 DKYSYDQFAVG

-312 TTLSAEYGYNKA
+312 TTLSAEYAYNKA
-324 KETAATTGTVT
+324 KQTADTTAIVT

-365 WKDKTT
+365 WKNETT